1 MDKRAFKQRMQNLKS
16 YRENNPGKGYIEF
29 MEDLAKFKAKEWG
42 ENEDIILT
50 EMLNDNT
57 YNYKQMYEDNP
68 NYNIQEGHFQD
79 TYKTVYHPTFSKE
92 SMYSGKKS
100 QYNPEG
106 ITGGWWDYNNKI
118 FHAGYKQDIRNT
130 QKYLNQEDPGWKVK
144 AFQDGGE
151 ASDPKKEKFFQATG
165 RNSYGANS
173 KLLDQQVQRQIDALA
188 TEKAR
193 REAII
198 NQSTKLTSQAN
209 NEGYRIIERLMDDPS
224 YLERAREV
232 KRNFGDNYTRIYS
245 DLIQDYNTNPN
256 NIPKAI
262 LDSGISGRAKMRAK
276 GNAQTRVDKG
286 GTPPGRGEFEY
297 AIDPLSTDL
306 TGDVTLHELNHYTDF
321 IKNKSPHADANSN
334 LFYQMSK
341 DIDGVKVDEHDSYFS
356 LPTEQKAYMNQLR
369 EYLFNSEKINRR
381 NDKVSPSTIKQAL
394 TDIQNKSEYDSTIRA
409 SKQFKSLRG
418 YTKWFNTIPLLGTT
432 ALGTNAYFNDNK
444 NE

>member
-1 MDKRAFKQRMQNLKS
+1 
-16 YRENNPGKGYIEF
+16 
-29 MEDLAKFKAKEWG
+29 
-42 ENEDIILT
+42 
-50 EMLNDNT
+50 
-57 YNYKQMYEDNP
+57 
-68 NYNIQEGHFQD
+68 
-79 TYKTVYHPTFSKE
+79 
-92 SMYSGKKS
+92 
-100 QYNPEG
+100 
-106 ITGGWWDYNNKI
+106 
-118 FHAGYKQDIRNT
+118 
-130 QKYLNQEDPGWKVK
+130 
-144 AFQDGGE
+144 
-151 ASDPKKEKFFQATG
+151 
-165 RNSYGANS
+165 
-173 KLLDQQVQRQIDALA
+173 
-188 TEKAR
+188 
-193 REAII
+193 
-198 NQSTKLTSQAN
+198 
-209 NEGYRIIERLMDDPS
+209 MDDPS

-245 DLIQDYNTNPN
+245 DLIQDYNTNSN

-341 DIDGVKVDEHDSYFS
+341 DMDGVKVDEHDSYFS

-369 EYLFNSEKINRR
+369 EYLFNSGKINRR